1 MMRKALIALAAIA
14 VLSIPTAGSAA
25 FHSGMGGRS
34 FHDGMGGGF
43 GAPRQSAIVGT
54 RAGFVPPGFH
64 HGRKVGLQGRHVPP
78 GWSHG
83 RKVGWHHASMPPG
96 LHR

>member
-1 MMRKALIALAAIA
+1 MMRKALIALASIA

-25 FHSGMGGRS
+25 FHGGMGGRS
-34 FHDGMGGGF
+34 FHGGMGGGF
-43 GAPRQSAIVGT
+43 GARQSAMVGT
-54 RAGFVPPGFH
+54 RAAFVPSGFH
-64 HGRKVGLQGRHVPP
+64 HGHKIGFRGRHVPP

-83 RKVGWHHASMPPG
+83 LKVGWHHASMPPG

>member
-1 MMRKALIALAAIA
+1 MIRKALVGLAAIG

-25 FHSGMGGRS
+25 FHGGMGGQS
-34 FHDGMGGGF
+34 FQGGGF
-43 GAPRQSAIVGT
+43 SARQTAMVGT
-54 RAGFVPPGFH
+54 RAAFVPSGFH
-64 HGRKVGLQGRHVPP
+64 HGRKVGFRGSHVPP